1 MALQRYNRAEFL
13 ETIFDY
19 RQGEHLA
26 AIEPT
31 GFGKSWLCYQLLG
44 EAIRQNPDL
53 SILVTMPKP
62 ADETAAAW
70 CPSLGLW
77 ETPVWPPQRK
87 LSQLLDRKPPGY
99 VLWPRHNMSLPPEQ
113 RRERIG
119 VVLRQGVD
127 DAYRKGH
134 TITFVDDAHSAATLM
149 GLNSYIEET
158 LVNGRSNKA
167 AMWVAL
173 QKPSGSAATGS
184 VSSFAYSASR
194 HLFLGRD
201 DDERNVKRF
210 GEIGAFDGK
219 ETEAI
224 VRNLRLYRI
233 GQETV
238 SEKLYID
245 KRGPYRC
252 LVGP

>member
-1 MALQRYNRAEFL
+1 MSLLRLSRGQFLREF
-13 ETIFDY
+13 FDY
-19 RQGEHLA
+19 RPGEHLA
-26 AIEPT
+26 VIEPT

-44 EAIRQNPDL
+44 EAMAQNPDL
-53 SILVTMPKP
+53 MPLVTMPKP

-70 CPSLGLW
+70 CPSLGLR
-77 ETPVWPPQRK
+77 ETPSWPPARK
-87 LSQLLDRKPPGY
+87 VFGGKPPGY
-99 VLWPRHNMSLPPEQ
+99 VLWPAHDMSLPPDK

-119 VVLRQGVD
+119 AVLRQGVD
-127 DAYRKGH
+127 DAYRRGSS
-134 TITFVDDAHSAATLM
+134 ITFVDDAHSAAVMM

-167 AMWVAL
+167 AMWLAL

-184 VSSFAYSASR
+184 VSSFAYSSTR

-210 GEIGAFDGK
+210 GEIGAFDAK

-224 VRNLRLYRI
+224 VRSLRLYRI
-233 GQETV
+233 GKETV